1 MSYRFS
7 INILDVNFFVE
18 ESPKGIKIY
27 HEIWGLDAEGKTI
40 QETQKKLLEKCAGL
54 YQVIYKKQP
63 NSKLTSEQYNRKQWM
78 KKIKPHMIG
87 E

>member
-1 MSYRFS
+1 MKQRFT
-7 INILDVNFFVE
+7 INLLDVDFFVE

-27 HEIWGLDAEGKTI
+27 HEIWGLESEGKTI
-40 QETQKKLLEKCAGL
+40 QEAQKNILTKSAGL

-63 NSKLTSEQYNRKQWM
+63 NNKLTSEQFNRKQWM